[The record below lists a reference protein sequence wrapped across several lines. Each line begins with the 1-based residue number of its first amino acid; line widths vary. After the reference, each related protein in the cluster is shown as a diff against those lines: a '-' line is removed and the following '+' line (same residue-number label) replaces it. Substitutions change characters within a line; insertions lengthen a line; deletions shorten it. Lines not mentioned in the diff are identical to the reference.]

1 MDWLWK
7 VLVAGYLTTGTC
19 GAPLVDEKTPEAPPA
34 DTTKPPAPTPPKPPE
49 PKPPEPT
56 YSWQKISV
64 PGYADGT
71 FRKIVGTPRNP
82 DYPNVPYS
90 FMMLSKG
97 RNNFFIYPYGKGL
110 SDFQPYMS
118 FDYTKKFSDYEILDI
133 NYTKENIA
141 SPQTSGT
148 TTDSGGKALVGGN
161 ANLTF
166 STSCKPGRYYP
177 YADPSPSTTNKLV
190 AIHNGVAVGPSGV
203 FSVPGDGFPIAKK
216 VCHLFI
222 TKPGTPGYDVV
233 WLYNDLT
240 GVWVGKTKQF
250 FIGKTS
256 TGTGDFIF
264 NTVYPFQLEA
274 IKDSSVIA
282 LDDKNGA
289 GLNAIWGISDTNVIV
304 VGNDSTVIQYD
315 GTKWNDIAIPSEL
328 GTIDLTTV
336 YATPDGDYV
345 IGGEGGVVL
354 VYKGGAFTIHPLPV
368 TDKVISVHA
377 WSSSDIYALT
387 DNALYRFYLH

>member
-7 VLVAGYLTTGTC
+7 VLVAGYLATGTC
-19 GAPLVDEKTPEAPPA
+19 GAPLVDEKPPEAPPA

-71 FRKIVGTPRNP
+71 FKKIVGTPINP
-82 DYPNVPYS
+82 DYPNAPYGLS
-90 FMMLSKG
+90 LLSKG
-97 RNNFFIYPYGKGL
+97 VNNFFIGIGNRDMSEL
-110 SDFQPYMS
+110 SYS
-118 FDYTKKFSDYEILDI
+118 FDYKRKFSNYEILDV
-133 NYTKENIA
+133 NYVPPTSALENA
-141 SPQTSGT
+141 GT
-148 TTDSGGKALVGGN
+148 TTDSGGKAFVNGN

-177 YADPSPSTTNKLV
+177 YADPTPSTTNKLV

-203 FSVPGDGFPIAKK
+203 FTPGGISF
-216 VCHLFI
+216 CHLFI

-264 NTVYPFQLEA
+264 NTVYPFQPEA

-354 VYKGGAFTIHPLPV
+354 VYKGGAFTIHRLPV

>member
-7 VLVAGYLTTGTC
+7 VLVAGYLATGTC
-19 GAPLVDEKTPEAPPA
+19 GAPLVDEKPPENPPA

-71 FRKIVGTPRNP
+71 FKKIVGVVN
-82 DYPNVPYS
+82 NNQNNFS
-90 FMMLSKG
+90 FLSKG
-97 RNNFFIYPYGKGL
+97 TNNLFVQVFGEVLSGFYLPYHYK
-110 SDFQPYMS
+110 Q
-118 FDYTKKFSDYEILDI
+118 TFSNYEILDA
-133 NYTKENIA
+133 NHVPGN
-141 SPQTSGT
+141 PGRFPNLSGT
-148 TTDSGGKALVGGN
+148 TSDSGGKAFVDGN

-203 FSVPGDGFPIAKK
+203 FTPGGISF
-216 VCHLFI
+216 CHLFI

-264 NTVYPFQLEA
+264 NTVYPFQPEA

-354 VYKGGAFTIHPLPV
+354 VYKGGAFTIHRIPV
-368 TDKVISVHA
+368 VDKVISVHA